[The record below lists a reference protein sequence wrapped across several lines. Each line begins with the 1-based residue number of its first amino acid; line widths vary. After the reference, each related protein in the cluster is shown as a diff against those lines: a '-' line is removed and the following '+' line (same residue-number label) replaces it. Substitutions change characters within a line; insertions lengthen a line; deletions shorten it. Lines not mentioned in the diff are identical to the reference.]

1 MGEYWVCVRGDLTPE
16 QVTELGDAGIA
27 ARDLR
32 KSLEGSA
39 CRSSGRRC
47 GPASGVSAGD
57 DSEAKAT
64 VSAALGVE
72 TTDLTTLSA
81 EVWK

>member
-32 KSLEGSA
+32 KI
-39 CRSSGRRC
+39 SGGFGMPIQWQTLRTC
-47 GPASGVSAGD
+47 FWVSAGD

-64 VSAALGVE
+64 VSAVLGVE